1 METLR
6 QQVTVGADGLI
17 VIRVPEL
24 KAGSRAEVIVVGQD
38 GGTGDQGPAP
48 QLSSLIGSCRGMYRS
63 PEEADEFLRRE
74 RDAWDS

>member
-24 KAGSRAEVIVVGQD
+24 KAGSRAEVIVVGQA
-38 GGTGDQGPAP
+38 GGKGDEAP
-48 QLSSLIGSCRGMYRS
+48 PPSLSSFIGSCPNMFRS

>member
-1 METLR
+1 MEGLR

-24 KAGSRAEVIVVGQD
+24 EEGSRAEVIVMGQ
-38 GGTGDQGPAP
+38 GGGKSDKGLPP
-48 QLSSLIGSCRGMYRS
+48 NLSSFIGSCPNMFRS

-74 RDAWDS
+74 RDSWDS

>member
-17 VIRVPEL
+17 VLRVPEL
-24 KAGSRAEVIVVGQD
+24 KAGSRAEVIVVGHRA
-38 GGTGDQGPAP
+38 GTDQEGPRP
-48 QLSSLIGSCRGMYRS
+48 DLLSLIGSCPGMFQS
-63 PEEADEFLRRE
+63 PEEADEFLSGE